1 MTCCSAISRKLST
14 ARRLSPDDLRQ
25 VLRAWALLLL
35 VDLGLRLLP
44 FQCLVKLIGKAKDH
58 PGRRLAC
65 THAPASRHTEPELVT
80 TLRRLQGLLDVACR
94 NHLYPMTC
102 LRRALV
108 LQVLLKEWGISTEL
122 QLGVRKQEERF
133 EAHAWLEYEGRP
145 IAEPEAIRT
154 HFRPMAGIN
163 TSGSSCS

>member
-1 MTCCSAISRKLST
+1 MTCCSAIRRKLST
-14 ARRLSPDDLRQ
+14 ARSLSPDDLRL

-44 FQCLVKLIGKAKDH
+44 FQRLVKLLGTAKNH
-58 PGRRLAC
+58 PGRHPGC
-65 THAPASRHTEPELVT
+65 TPPPALRHAQSELVA
-80 TLRRLQGLLDVACR
+80 TLRRVQGLLDVACR

-108 LQVLLKEWGISTEL
+108 LQILLKDWGINTEL

-145 IAEPEAIRT
+145 IAEPEAIRA

-163 TSGSSCS
+163 AS

>member
-1 MTCCSAISRKLST
+1 MTCCSAIRRKLST
-14 ARRLSPDDLRQ
+14 ASRLSPEDLRL

-44 FQCLVKLIGKAKDH
+44 FQRLVKLIGRAKDH
-58 PGRRLAC
+58 SGRHLGCAP
-65 THAPASRHTEPELVT
+65 TPASRHTKPELVA
-80 TLRRLQGLLDVACR
+80 TLRRVQGLLNVACR

-108 LQVLLKEWGISTEL
+108 LQILLKDWGISTEL

-133 EAHAWLEYEGRP
+133 EAHAWLESEGRP
-145 IAEPEAIRT
+145 IGEPETIRT
-154 HFRPMAGIN
+154 LFLPMASRN
-163 TSGSSCS
+163 F